1 MNFLKSLFHTGIFLL
16 LALLCGCGLTDS
28 SRSRL
33 WLFNSGSGVPTS
45 EEDSLL
51 SPASFL
57 EFRPD
62 GTYTSDFGRFNY
74 GSWNLK
80 DQKLYLTNQRR
91 TTYVYRVKNMDKK
104 ELQLVMAKGEIA
116 HFDGYSLPSSKPES
130 DPFSTYNNQWRITSA
145 HKEDDTAIR
154 KRLFNHCRFWETLFS
169 WASDKNLA
177 LDVRQTPTPLKIYAN
192 GFGLKHYD
200 DLPEEWK
207 SYFFDEGDCRK
218 ADTLIIHTF
227 RQTKIVW
234 PKTEDDYKRFI
245 SGFQQ
250 LEKALR

>member
-1 MNFLKSLFHTGIFLL
+1 MKHFLHFCTLL
-16 LALLCGCGLTDS
+16 LLLSLGGCGLTDS

-33 WLFNSGSGVPTS
+33 WLFTSGSGGS
-45 EEDSLL
+45 IDSGSLPAAIG
-51 SPASFL
+51 PASFV

-62 GTYTSDFGRFNY
+62 GSYTSDFGRFNY

-80 DQKLYLTNQRR
+80 DQKLYLTNQHR
-91 TTYVYRVKNMDKK
+91 TTYVYRVKSMDKK

-116 HFDGYSLPSSKPES
+116 HFDGYPLPSSKTES
-130 DPFSTYNNQWRITSA
+130 DPFSTINNEWRIKSA
-145 HKEDDTAIR
+145 QKEDDTAIR

-169 WASDKNLA
+169 WASDKNLS

-192 GFGLKHYD
+192 GFGLKRYD

-207 SYFFDEGDCRK
+207 SYFYDEGDCRK
-218 ADTLIIHTF
+218 ADTLIKHTF
-227 RQTKIVW
+227 RQTKIDW
-234 PKTEDDYKRFI
+234 PKTDDDYKRFI